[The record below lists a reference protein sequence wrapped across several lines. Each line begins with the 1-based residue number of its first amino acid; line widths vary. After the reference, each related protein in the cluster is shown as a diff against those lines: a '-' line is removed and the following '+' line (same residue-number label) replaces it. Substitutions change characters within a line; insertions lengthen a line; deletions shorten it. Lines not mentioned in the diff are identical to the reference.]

1 MQTII
6 DSTMTEI
13 SDTTASQAETQQDS
27 EPGKQLTGW
36 LIVAATTILAY
47 LIFRLVMLELDVHSL
62 LDDLMAM
69 AGQSPLPKS

>member
-13 SDTTASQAETQQDS
+13 PDTAVNQAETQQNS
-27 EPGKQLTGW
+27 EPRKQLTGW

-62 LDDLMAM
+62 LDDLLAM